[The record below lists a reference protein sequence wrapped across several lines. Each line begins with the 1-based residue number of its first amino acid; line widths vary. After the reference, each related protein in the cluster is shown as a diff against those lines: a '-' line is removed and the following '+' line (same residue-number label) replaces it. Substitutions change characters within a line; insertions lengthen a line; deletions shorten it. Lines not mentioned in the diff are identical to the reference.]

1 MSWTGEVNEAV
12 ADEWVAETTPFE
24 RVHEVLRTTVE
35 PSTAAELAERA
46 RVSEPTARK
55 HAESLV
61 ETGHVERVPEGRA
74 TRYRRSASAVV
85 LERVEELRRDHSKE
99 ELVDAV
105 DRLAERVREYRDEAG
120 VESPAVLAETL
131 ATGDEKGWDL
141 LARWRTTE
149 RNLAIARA
157 ALAHERA
164 ADAVTDDPNAA

>member
-1 MSWTGEVNEAV
+1 MSWSGDVNEAV
-12 ADEWVAETTPFE
+12 AEEWVAETTPFE

-55 HAESLV
+55 HAESLA
-61 ETGHVERVPEGRA
+61 ETGHVERVPDGRA

-85 LERVEELRRDHSKE
+85 LERVEELRRDHMAD

-105 DRLAERVREYRDEAG
+105 ERLAERVRGYREEAG
-120 VESPAVLAETL
+120 AESPGALAETL
-131 ATGDEKGWDL
+131 DPGDEDGWGL

-149 RNLAIARA
+149 RNLAVARA

-164 ADAVTDDPNAA
+164 ADAVTDDPEPV